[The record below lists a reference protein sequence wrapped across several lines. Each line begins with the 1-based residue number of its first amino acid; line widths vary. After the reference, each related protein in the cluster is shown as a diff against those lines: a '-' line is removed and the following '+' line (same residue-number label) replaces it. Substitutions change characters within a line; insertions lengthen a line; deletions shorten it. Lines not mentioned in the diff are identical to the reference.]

1 MEIIK
6 VILEGLTGI
15 VNGIVAGSTIV
26 IVVGILAASFLLNTE
41 TCTLEELKDFLKK
54 ENKKSKW

>member
-1 MEIIK
+1 MDIAK

-26 IVVGILAASFLLNTE
+26 MVVGILAASFLLNTE
-41 TCTLEELKDFLKK
+41 TCTLEELKEFFKK